1 VFVSL
6 TLIGIA
12 IYDMKYHRITNASI
26 LFLIAITLVSG
37 ASWIDFTYLL
47 VSSGVVYLFTWTSRC
62 GFGDS
67 KLLIVLINLIVPEGR
82 VIDYISAVLAIS
94 VLLVSIHVIKNR
106 SIHGQIAFAPAL
118 CGAVLALSW

>member
-1 VFVSL
+1 VFTSL

-12 IYDMKYHRITNASI
+12 IYDMKSHRITNSSI
-26 LFLIAITLVSG
+26 FFLIAITLVSG

>member
-1 VFVSL
+1 MFTSL

-12 IYDMKYHRITNASI
+12 IYDMKSHRITNSSI
-26 LFLIAITLVSG
+26 FFLIAITLVSG

>member
-1 VFVSL
+1 
-6 TLIGIA
+6 
-12 IYDMKYHRITNASI
+12 MKSHRITNSSI
-26 LFLIAITLVSG
+26 FFLIAITLVSG

-47 VSSGVVYLFTWTSRC
+47 VSSGVVYLFTWITRC

-82 VIDYISAVLAIS
+82 VIDYIAAVLAIS